1 MPILSSLGHIS
12 RLTRAAFVFAREGAF
27 VGVDPFPLPPVLR
40 PPLALANLI
49 AKRDGDGLAGLS
61 RAIDRLGPSY
71 VKLGQFLSTR
81 PDIVG
86 GKVAIELE
94 RLQDRVAP
102 MSREM
107 AVAIVEAS
115 FGAKIESL
123 FESFGEP
130 VAAASIAQVHR
141 AEVQTSE
148 GLRPVAVKVLR
159 AGTERRFGRDLS
171 DMAFAARFA
180 ERLAPEFRR
189 LRLAQVVE
197 TLARSVRMEMDFRL
211 EAAAAS
217 EFVENSM
224 EDADLRA
231 PAVDWNRTTREV
243 MTMEWIDGIPLT
255 DPDRLIE
262 LGFDPRDLA
271 RALIQTFLRTALR
284 DGFFHA
290 DMHQG
295 NFFVDKDGRIV
306 AVDFGIMGRLGRK
319 ERRFLAEI
327 LYGFIR
333 RDYLRVAEVHF
344 EAGYVPHTYR
354 VEDFA
359 QALRAIGEP
368 IHSRTADQISMAKV
382 LTLLFEITALF
393 EMTTRIELVMLQKTM
408 VVVEGVAR
416 KLDPQLNMWSTAE
429 PVVSTWIA
437 EHLGPVGRI
446 QDAGRMFSSLASFL
460 GDGPRRLEHIAD
472 KLEARTRGGQREGN
486 CENRSRTHPPGGI
499 HLCFNWIFVGDT
511 GHGGLPVGPIVRAA
525 LGAARGF

>member
-1 MPILSSLGHIS
+1 MAILSSLGHIS
-12 RLTRAAFVFAREGAF
+12 RLMRAAFVFAREGAF
-27 VGVDPFPLPPVLR
+27 VGVDPIPLPPVLR

-94 RLQDRVAP
+94 RLQDRVSP

-115 FGAKIESL
+115 FGMKIESV

-141 AEVQTSE
+141 AEVKTDE
-148 GLRPVAVKVLR
+148 GLRAVAVKVLR
-159 AGTERRFGRDLS
+159 AGTERRFGRDIP

-180 ERLAPEFRR
+180 ESLAPEFRR
-189 LRLAQVVE
+189 LKLAQVVE

-217 EFVENSM
+217 EFVENSK
-224 EDADLRA
+224 DDPDVRA
-231 PAVDWNRTTREV
+231 PVVDWSRTTREV
-243 MTMEWIDGIPLT
+243 MTMEWIDGVPLA
-255 DPDRLIE
+255 DPDRLIA
-262 LGFDPRDLA
+262 LGFDPQALA
-271 RALIQTFLRTALR
+271 RTLIQTFLRTALR

-295 NFFVDKDGRIV
+295 NFFVDKQGRIV

-344 EAGYVPHTYR
+344 EAGYVPRTYR

-393 EMTTRIELVMLQKTM
+393 EMATRIELVMLQKTM

-446 QDAGRMFSSLASFL
+446 QDGSRMFSSLVSFI
-460 GDGPRRLEHIAD
+460 GDAPRRLEQIAD
-472 KLEARTRGGQREGN
+472 KLEARLEADSEREIAKIVPELTLRVG
-486 CENRSRTHPPGGI
+486 
-499 HLCFNWIFVGDT
+499 FIFVLT
-511 GHGGLPVGPIVRAA
+511 GFLLAILVMAA
-525 LGAARGF
+525 HRWIG

>member
-1 MPILSSLGHIS
+1 MSILSSLGHGL
-12 RLTRAAFVFAREGAF
+12 RLARAAYVFAREGAF
-27 VGVDPFPLPPVLR
+27 LGVDPTLLPPIARL
-40 PPLALANLI
+40 PLALANLI
-49 AKRDGDGLAGLS
+49 AKRNVDGLTGLS

-86 GKVAIELE
+86 AKVALELE

-102 MSREM
+102 MSRET
-107 AVAIVEAS
+107 AIGIIEAS
-115 FGAKIESL
+115 FGAKIDSL

-141 AEVQTSE
+141 AKVRTED
-148 GLRPVAVKVLR
+148 GARPVAVKVLR
-159 AGTERRFGRDLS
+159 AGIERRFARDLR
-171 DMAFAARFA
+171 DMFFAAKLS
-180 ERLAPEFRR
+180 ERVAPDLSR
-189 LRLAQVVE
+189 LRPVQVVE

-217 EFVENSM
+217 EFAENSSQ
-224 EDADLRA
+224 DLEIRA

-243 MTMEWIDGIPLT
+243 MTMEWIDGVPLT
-255 DPDRLIE
+255 DPERLSQ
-262 LGFDPRDLA
+262 LGFDPRALA
-271 RALIQTFLRTALR
+271 RTLIQTFLRTALR

-295 NFFVDKDGRIV
+295 NFFVDETGRIV

-368 IHSRTADQISMAKV
+368 IHSRTADQISMAKL

-393 EMTTRIELVMLQKTM
+393 DMTTRVELVMLQKTM

-429 PVVSTWIA
+429 PVVSAWIA
-437 EHLGPVGRI
+437 ENLGPVGRI
-446 QDAGRMFSSLASFL
+446 EDAGLVLSSIAAFL
-460 GDGPRRLEHIAD
+460 TDAPRRLEQIAIR
-472 KLEARTRGGQREGN
+472 LETDS
-486 CENRSRTHPPGGI
+486 ENEIAKVVPELRFRLGVAFVLAGFLLAL
-499 HLCFNWIFVGDT
+499 LCVATYRW
-511 GHGGLPVGPIVRAA
+511 LM
-525 LGAARGF
+525 

>member
-1 MPILSSLGHIS
+1 VGILSSLGHS
-12 RLTRAAFVFAREGAF
+12 LRLARAAYVFAREGAF
-27 VGVDPFPLPPVLR
+27 LGVDPALLPPVARL
-40 PPLALANLI
+40 PLGLANLI
-49 AKRDGDGLAGLS
+49 AKRNVDGLTGLS

-71 VKLGQFLSTR
+71 IKLGQFLSTR

-86 GKVAIELE
+86 AKVALELE

-102 MSREM
+102 MSRET
-107 AVAIVEAS
+107 AIGIIETS
-115 FGAKIESL
+115 FGAKIHSQ

-141 AEVQTSE
+141 AEVKT
-148 GLRPVAVKVLR
+148 GDGVRPVAVKVLR
-159 AGTERRFGRDLS
+159 AGIERRFARDLG
-171 DMAFAARFA
+171 DMFFAAKLA
-180 ERLAPEFRR
+180 ERSAPELGR
-189 LRLAQVVE
+189 LRPVQVVE

-217 EFVENSM
+217 EFGENSNNDP
-224 EDADLRA
+224 EVRA
-231 PAVDWNRTTREV
+231 PAIDWNRTTREV
-243 MTMEWIDGIPLT
+243 MTMEWIDGVPLT
-255 DPDRLIE
+255 DPQRLTD
-262 LGFDPRDLA
+262 LGFDPRALA
-271 RALIQTFLRTALR
+271 RTLIQTFLRTALR

-295 NFFVDKDGRIV
+295 NFFVDNEGRIV

-344 EAGYVPHTYR
+344 EAGYVPYVYR

-359 QALRAIGEP
+359 QAIRAIGEP
-368 IHSRTADQISMAKV
+368 IHSRTADQISMAKL

-429 PVVSTWIA
+429 PVVGAWIA
-437 EHLGPVGRI
+437 ENLGPLGRL
-446 QDAGRMFSSLASFL
+446 DDVNRGLSSLAVFLANAPRHLEKIAARLETDATAAVIEAEHSLSRSVIYFL
-460 GDGPRRLEHIAD
+460 GFATFISVLAFLWYH
-472 KLEARTRGGQREGN
+472 
-486 CENRSRTHPPGGI
+486 
-499 HLCFNWIFVGDT
+499 W
-511 GHGGLPVGPIVRAA
+511 
-525 LGAARGF
+525 